1 MRLRSGWISPVGTP
15 RCRRGGFPLIPPSA
29 RCRSGYPIAT
39 ETALQSPVC
48 LEYSLGVFHSVTIQL
63 LASFA
68 DKVSGAIAALPLAK
82 SKALVSPSPLIHS
95 RQATLHAAHDSAH
108 RLAGSYLF
116 RTRSSDPNGS
126 QQPSHNSR
134 SPRKPGRIFHAIGM
148 RPVSL
153 TPSTHPKLGVKSR
166 HQGLHRCALHRI
178 FRPYLEN
185 GHSD

>member
-95 RQATLHAAHDSAH
+95 RQATLHTAHDSAH
-108 RLAGSYLF
+108 CLAGSY
-116 RTRSSDPNGS
+116 PGS
-126 QQPSHNSR
+126 YADGPPLGDLTAVAQYQVSTETGSYAPCHWNA
-134 SPRKPGRIFHAIGM
+134 PGILN
-148 RPVSL
+148 PQ
-153 TPSTHPKLGVKSR
+153 HP
-166 HQGLHRCALHRI
+166 
-178 FRPYLEN
+178 P
-185 GHSD
+185 